1 MLQLQHL
8 RQQFHFNDLRF
19 FSVEQSKTSD
29 QPLDFVFILSSYIA
43 HVSDLEPDETN
54 SKQGCCTLSVNF
66 IFF

>member
-1 MLQLQHL
+1 VI
-8 RQQFHFNDLRF
+8 

-29 QPLDFVFILSSYIA
+29 QPLDFVVILSSYIA
-43 HVSDLEPDETN
+43 HVLDLEPDETN